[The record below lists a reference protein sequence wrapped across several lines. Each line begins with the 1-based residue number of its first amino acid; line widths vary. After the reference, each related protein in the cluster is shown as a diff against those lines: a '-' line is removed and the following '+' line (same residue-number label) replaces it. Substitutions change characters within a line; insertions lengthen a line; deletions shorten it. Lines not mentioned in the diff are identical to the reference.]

1 MLMATIQK
9 TTLKRYNGEDWDP
22 VYLANSA
29 DISYLGAG
37 FTVVAD
43 EATFYADGASIPAT
57 TKVSD
62 ILHTLVNR
70 MSRVLE
76 EDLPNLA
83 DGSSITALDL
93 DSITLSGT
101 VPRANLP
108 TDVGGKGVEVATE
121 AAKSALDSD
130 DVNVGDIVKVTD
142 GKVYLVT
149 SAPSGE
155 TPTYMELTDS
165 ASDIAWSRIVNT
177 PTTLAGYG
185 ITDGVNVSEV
195 VTTATA
201 NKILKLDSNGK
212 LPASITGDAQTLE
225 THPASYFATATDMS
239 TAEDRLDTAEDDI
252 DTLQSE
258 IRAIDASWITTGTV
272 SIDRLPAASLER
284 MRIVATPAD
293 LANLTATMAQNGDTV
308 KVTSTGA
315 MYYVVDESKF
325 GTADY
330 MDGLVEYTAGRASAI
345 DWSGVENKPTTVAT
359 SGLTDAVST
368 NDIVTSASAAN
379 AGKLLSI
386 NSNGKLDTDITGDAQ
401 TLEGHSAS
409 YFATASDSTTLTTRL
424 DTAEADIDALEATV
438 GDAESGLVKQVNDL
452 ETYKNGALANDLA
465 GIKDGSLITA
475 LGASK
480 LTGTVSYDNLPADI
494 HGTVWYKNSM
504 SSAYSSITVAGGAK
518 VGDLVKISDGGLYAI
533 SDTTNLDSAA
543 GYTVLVEGNGSN
555 VEWAN
560 ILNKPTTVA
569 TSGLTDALST
579 GDTVTSGGAGT
590 NGKILKLNADGKL
603 DASITGDADTLDGH
617 DSTYFATDSDLDTL
631 DARVGVY
638 DSTVANATGLAAKIR
653 QNEIDIKAID
663 GTWIT
668 TGTISIDRLPH
679 GALERCVV
687 VADDTA
693 RFTLTTATVQTG
705 DTVKVT
711 STNTMY
717 FVVDDTNLD
726 SAAGY
731 EVYTA
736 GAATS
741 VPWSGVQNTPTTLAG
756 YGITDAVNSSEKVT
770 TASAANVGKIL
781 VLNSNGKLDVD
792 ITGHVDWANINDKPT
807 STVAEIDAAVATAT
821 HTNRAVLDKLTNS
834 LVGST
839 DYLAYDGEELAYLSE
854 VQQVALGTLQIVNA
868 VPATADNGQFL
879 LETIAGV

>member
-1 MLMATIQK
+1 MATIQK

-37 FTVVAD
+37 FTVTAD
-43 EATFYADGASIPAT
+43 EAPFYADGASIAANS
-57 TKVSD
+57 KVSD
-62 ILHTLVNR
+62 ILKALVNR
-70 MSRVLE
+70 MSRVLT

-83 DGSSITALDL
+83 DGSSITNVNASAINGVID
-93 DSITLSGT
+93 
-101 VPRANLP
+101 RENLP

-121 AAKSALDSD
+121 TAKSALTSEQ
-130 DVNVGDIVKVTD
+130 VNVGDIVKVTD

-149 SAPSGE
+149 AAPANE
-155 TPTYMELTDS
+155 TPSYLELTDS
-165 ASDIAWSRIVNT
+165 ASDIAWSRVVNT

-185 ITDGVNVSEV
+185 ITDAVNVSEV
-195 VTTATA
+195 VTTPTA
-201 NKILKLDSNGK
+201 NKILKLNSNGK
-212 LPASITGDAQTLE
+212 LPTDITGDAATLE
-225 THPASYFATATDMS
+225 GHDASYFATAADMS

-284 MRIVATPAD
+284 MHVVSTAAD
-293 LANLTATMAQNGDTV
+293 LANVTKTQAQNGDTI
-308 KVTSTGA
+308 KVAATGA
-315 MYYVVDESKF
+315 MYYIIDDSKL

-330 MDGLVEYTAGRASAI
+330 MDGLTEYTAGRASAI

-368 NDIVTSASAAN
+368 NDITTTGGAAN
-379 AGKLLSI
+379 AGKI
-386 NSNGKLDTDITGDAQ
+386 IAVDSNGKIDASITGDAQ
-401 TLEGHSAS
+401 TLENHSAS
-409 YFATASDSTTLTTRL
+409 YFATQSDMTSIENRMG
-424 DTAEADIDALEATV
+424 TAEGDIDALETLV
-438 GDAESGLVKQVNDL
+438 GNTESGIFKDVEDL
-452 ETYKNGALANDLA
+452 KAYKDGALATDLA

-480 LTGTVSYDNLPADI
+480 LTGTVSYDNLPTDI
-494 HGTVWYKNSM
+494 HGTVWYKSSM
-504 SSAYSSITVAGGAK
+504 SAAYTSITAPTAK
-518 VGDLVKISDGGLYAI
+518 VGDLVKITDGGLYAI
-533 SDTTNLDSAA
+533 SDATQLDSAA
-543 GYTVLVEGNGSN
+543 GYTVLVEGNGAN
-555 VEWAN
+555 VDWAN
-560 ILNKPTTVA
+560 INNKPTTVA

-590 NGKILKLNADGKL
+590 NGKLLKLNGDGKL
-603 DASITGDADTLDGH
+603 DASITGDAATLEGHAASYFATKAEHDTLD
-617 DSTYFATDSDLDTL
+617 T
-631 DARVGVY
+631 RVGVY
-638 DSTVANATGLAAKIR
+638 AATVTDATGLAQKIR

-693 RFTLTTATVQTG
+693 RFALTNSQVQTG

-711 STNTMY
+711 STDKMY
-717 FVVDDTNLD
+717 FVVDDTAL
-726 SAAGY
+726 SSEAGY

-736 GAATS
+736 GSATS

-756 YGITDAVNSSEKVT
+756 YGITDAVNANEKVT
-770 TASAANVGKIL
+770 TASAANAGKIL
-781 VLNSNGKLDVD
+781 VLNDQGKLDVD
-792 ITGHVDWANINDKPT
+792 ITGTVNWANINNKPT

-834 LVGST
+834 LIDTT

-854 VQQVALGTLQIVNA
+854 LKDVALGALKIVST
-868 VPATADNGQFL
+868 VPATADQGQFL

>member
-1 MLMATIQK
+1 MATIQK

-29 DISYLGAG
+29 DISYLGSG
-37 FTVVAD
+37 FTVTAD
-43 EATFYADGASIPAT
+43 EATFYADGSSIAAS

-62 ILHTLVNR
+62 ILHVLVNR

-76 EDLPNLA
+76 EDLPGLA
-83 DGSSITALDL
+83 DGSSITALDF
-93 DSITLSGT
+93 DAITLSGT

-108 TDVGGKGVEVATE
+108 TDVSGKGVEVATE

-130 DVNVGDIVKVTD
+130 DVNVGDIVKVTG

-149 SAPSGE
+149 AAPANES
-155 TPTYMELTDS
+155 PSFMELTDS
-165 ASDIAWSRIVNT
+165 ASQIVWSRITNT

-185 ITDGVNVSEV
+185 ITDAVNSSEV

-212 LPASITGDAQTLE
+212 LPTSITGDAATLE
-225 THPASYFATATDMS
+225 THAASYFATAADMS
-239 TAEDRLDTAEDDI
+239 DMDDRMDTAEDDI

-272 SIDRLPAASLER
+272 SVDRLPAASLER
-284 MRIVATPAD
+284 MRVVADATA
-293 LANLTATMAQNGDTV
+293 LANVTSSTAQNGDTI

-315 MYYVVDESKF
+315 MYYVVDDSKL

-359 SGLTDAVST
+359 SGLTDAVAT
-368 NDIVTSASAAN
+368 GDIVTTASAAN
-379 AGKLLSI
+379 AGKLLAI
-386 NSNGKLDTDITGDAQ
+386 NSNGKLDTDITGDAA
-401 TLEGHSAS
+401 TLGGHSAS
-409 YFATASDSTTLTTRL
+409 YFATASDSSSLTGRM
-424 DTAEADIDALEATV
+424 DTAENDIDALETTV
-438 GDAESGLVKQVNDL
+438 GNAESGLVKQVADL
-452 ETYKNGALANDLA
+452 EAYKDGALASDLA

-494 HGTVWYKNSM
+494 HGTVWYKASM
-504 SSAYSSITVAGGAK
+504 AAAYSSITVAGGAK
-518 VGDLVKISDGGLYAI
+518 VGDLVKITDGSLYAI
-533 SDTTNLDSAA
+533 SDATQLDSAA
-543 GYTVLVEGNGSN
+543 GYTVLVDGNGSN
-555 VEWAN
+555 VEWTN

-579 GDTVTSGGAGT
+579 GDTVTSGGSGT

-617 DSTYFATDSDLDTL
+617 DASYFASDADLDTL

-638 DSTVANATGLAAKIR
+638 NSNVNSATGLAAKIR

-663 GTWIT
+663 GSWIT

-687 VADDTA
+687 VANDTA
-693 RFTLTTATVQTG
+693 RFALTSSQVQTG

-711 STNTMY
+711 ATDKMY
-717 FVVDDTNLD
+717 FVVDDTELD
-726 SAAGY
+726 NENGY

-736 GAATS
+736 GSATS

-781 VLNSNGKLDVD
+781 VLNSDGKLDVD
-792 ITGHVDWANINDKPT
+792 ITGHVDWANINNKPS

-854 VQQVALGTLQIVNA
+854 VQQVALGTLSIVST
-868 VPATADNGQFL
+868 VPATADQGQFM